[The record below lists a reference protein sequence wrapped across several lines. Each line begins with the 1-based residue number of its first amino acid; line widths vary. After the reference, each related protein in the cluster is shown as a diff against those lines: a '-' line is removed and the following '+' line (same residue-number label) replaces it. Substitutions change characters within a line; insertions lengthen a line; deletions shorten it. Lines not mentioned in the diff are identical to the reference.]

1 MSTKRQP
8 SSTHSGKKKAKIR
21 PNIIQE
27 SDSDSETAT
36 KVNAKKGV
44 VRVRS
49 GQFRRKYKIPAD
61 CKLHGDSEIEKLLT
75 KWELTV
81 DKYATSLI
89 GNRPIE
95 LGSTAKQYMK
105 LIHFIATW

>member
-1 MSTKRQP
+1 MIPVILTKTPKNSCQP
-8 SSTHSGKKKAKIR
+8 SGNHLVSKKKAKIR

-75 KWELTV
+75 RWELTV

-89 GNRPIE
+89 GKASLSKICE
-95 LGSTAKQYMK
+95 
-105 LIHFIATW
+105 